1 MAIYPSNHL
10 SIVPSGRIRR
20 SGGIKE
26 AIMADISKCLGEGC
40 PDKERCVRY
49 LEPAEPMWQSY
60 GPFDFIRGEGECEH
74 FWEVDEKDDE

>member
-1 MAIYPSNHL
+1 MLMTPYTALHFLTQERLHL
-10 SIVPSGRIRR
+10 TF
-20 SGGIKE
+20 KE

>member
-1 MAIYPSNHL
+1 
-10 SIVPSGRIRR
+10 
-20 SGGIKE
+20 
-26 AIMADISKCLGEGC
+26 MADISKCLGEGC